1 MNAAVIL
8 MLNGHGHLFFNVI
21 SDTLINVH
29 IKDCCHSLSAEDAG
43 GKKLRSL
50 GIYTWLWGRRNAEI
64 VCKS

>member
-29 IKDCCHSLSAEDAG
+29 IKDCSHSMSAG
-43 GKKLRSL
+43 GKKMRSL